1 MFNRRRPQPAL
12 PHNQNRWLL
21 PFLFLLLGLYW
32 LFAHSI
38 ERIDLTQTNPAMAGL
53 PALIVTIIEFVT
65 PRVLRHFIPIVAGIW
80 FSYRTAVYLIQLLY
94 DLPDWEAAIDF
105 FRRLRLGSM
114 MMELP
119 LPIPAH
125 QVEQIRRDLPQL
137 RIGGPGLV
145 QIQAGEVAVTELWGQ
160 VYRVLPGG
168 SHWLRRFEYVQ
179 AVLNLHEHAKHIEG
193 VALVTRDGLEL
204 TADITIRYRL
214 SQGSEMPTKAKPFP
228 YDEAAVKTAAYDQTV
243 IGAFTASNWEETPIN
258 VAKGTLKAIIA
269 RLRLDEILQPNDTA
283 TEPHLAISRQLE
295 RHTRLALLDKGI
307 DLVSLQLG
315 RFQFEETITNQY
327 IEYWQ
332 TRWKIQADL
341 SLADGQARALV
352 EREIARAEAEVTMIQ
367 AIVEGVRRAQ
377 QEGHTGTVR
386 EIVAMRLIESLERV
400 ARRSQNLA
408 PLPNSLLPR
417 LNEMRQELLPPP
429 PIIEDLSE

>member
-1 MFNRRRPQPAL
+1 MFNRRRPGPAL

-32 LFAHSI
+32 LFARSI
-38 ERIDLTQTNPAMAGL
+38 ERIDLTQTNPALIGL
-53 PALIVTIIEFVT
+53 PDVMVTMIELVT
-65 PRVLRHFIPIVAGIW
+65 PRVLRHFIPVVAGVW
-80 FSYRTAVYLIQLLY
+80 FSYRAAVYLIQLLY
-94 DLPDWEAAIDF
+94 DLPDWEAARDF

-114 MMELP
+114 ILELP
-119 LPIPAH
+119 LPIPSH
-125 QVEQIRRDLPQL
+125 QVEQMRRDLPQL
-137 RIGGPGLV
+137 HIGGPGLV
-145 QIQAGEVAVTELWGQ
+145 QVQAGEVAVTELWGQ

-179 AVLNLHEHAKHIEG
+179 AVLNLHEHAKHVEG
-193 VALVTRDGLEL
+193 VPLVTRDGLEL
-204 TADITIRYRL
+204 TADITIRYRI
-214 SQGSEMPTKAKPFP
+214 SQGSEMPAKAKPFP
-228 YDEAAVKTAAYDQTV
+228 YDETAVKTAAYDQTV
-243 IGAFTASNWEETPIN
+243 IGPFTVSNWEDTPIN

-269 RLRLDEILQPNDTA
+269 KLGLDEILQPNATA
-283 TEPHLAISRQLE
+283 AEPHLAIGRQLE
-295 RHTRLALLDKGI
+295 RHTRLALLDRGI

-332 TRWKIQADL
+332 TRWKIKADL
-341 SLADGQARALV
+341 SLADGEARALV
-352 EREIARAEAEVTMIQ
+352 EREVARAEAEVTMIQ

-386 EIVAMRLIESLERV
+386 EIVAMRLIESLEKL

-408 PLPNSLLPR
+408 PLPSNLLPR

-429 PIIEDLSE
+429 PIIEEMNE

>member
-1 MFNRRRPQPAL
+1 
-12 PHNQNRWLL
+12 
-21 PFLFLLLGLYW
+21 
-32 LFAHSI
+32 
-38 ERIDLTQTNPAMAGL
+38 
-53 PALIVTIIEFVT
+53 
-65 PRVLRHFIPIVAGIW
+65 
-80 FSYRTAVYLIQLLY
+80 
-94 DLPDWEAAIDF
+94 
-105 FRRLRLGSM
+105 
-114 MMELP
+114 
-119 LPIPAH
+119 
-125 QVEQIRRDLPQL
+125 
-137 RIGGPGLV
+137 
-145 QIQAGEVAVTELWGQ
+145 VAVTELWGQ

-243 IGAFTASNWEETPIN
+243 VGAFTVSNWEETPIN